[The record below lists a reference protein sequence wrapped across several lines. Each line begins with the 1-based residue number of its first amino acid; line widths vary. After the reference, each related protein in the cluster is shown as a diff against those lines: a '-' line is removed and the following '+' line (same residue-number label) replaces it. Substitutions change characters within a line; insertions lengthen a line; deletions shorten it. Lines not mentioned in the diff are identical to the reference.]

1 MRTALILTSDS
12 DCRVIYSV
20 DNDGKIDGE
29 SKYNIRSTEV
39 QTYTSHVS

>member
-1 MRTALILTSDS
+1 MHVLEVF

-29 SKYNIRSTEV
+29 SKYNIRSTV
-39 QTYTSHVS
+39 LYIHAQLAYQVR